1 MTAFT
6 FTQRIEQ
13 LPDRQGAYHYLRL
26 TPDTVNQWE
35 NKKKTRILLTIE
47 GSMEIHCGLN
57 HIGDGDFFLILSG
70 KVLKAHGVSL
80 GDEISF
86 RVEPDP
92 NPLGVEI
99 PEVLDAYLSQ
109 VEEGKAIFESVT
121 DGKKRNLI
129 HTINRIKSVD
139 KQVETIEKML
149 SEFQAQ
155 ANRKAR
161 KAS

>member
-13 LPDRQGAYHYLRL
+13 LPARQGAYFFLRL

-35 NKKKTRILLTIE
+35 QKKKTRIILTLEDTTQIR
-47 GSMEIHCGLN
+47 CGLN

-70 KVLKAHGVSL
+70 KILKSHAVAL
-80 GDEISF
+80 GDEITF

-92 NPLGVEI
+92 NPLGVDI
-99 PEVLDAYLSQ
+99 PEVLEAYLAQ
-109 VEEGKAIFESVT
+109 VETGKAIFESVT

-129 HTINRIKSVD
+129 HTINRIKNID

-149 SEFQAQ
+149 AEFEAQ
-155 ANRKAR
+155 ALKKAR
-161 KAS
+161 KLG